1 MAQELDLKVLP
12 EVAKDALS
20 ISLGAAW
27 KGFDAAIKPMETI
40 PAMMNAAK
48 QMITVPEGTEG
59 GLKEKAEAIAGV
71 WMDKGMTLVNDCK
84 AAGQK
89 FTEGK

>member
-1 MAQELDLKVLP
+1 MVLQGSQ
-12 EVAKDALS
+12 L
-20 ISLGAAW
+20 W
-27 KGFDAAIKPMETI
+27 GFDAVIKPMETI
-40 PAMMNAAK
+40 PALLEAAK

-71 WMDKGMTLVNDCK
+71 WMDKGMTMVNDCK

>member
-12 EVAKDALS
+12 AAAKDVLS

-27 KGFDAAIKPMETI
+27 KSFDAAIKPMETI
-40 PAMMNAAK
+40 PAIMDTAK
-48 QMITVPEGTEG
+48 KMVTIPEGTEG
-59 GLKEKAEAIAGV
+59 GIKEKAEALAGV
-71 WMDKGMTLVNDCK
+71 WMDKGMSLVNEFK
-84 AAGQK
+84 AAGEK